1 MLNAV
6 EVLQVA
12 PKESLERR
20 INEDEWVDR
29 AATYGVASRPATKH
43 VPTCLAP
50 FLNLLSSLMHAAECL
65 VTLDAFV
72 GCCIATTSTC
82 LYWYYAPQL
91 AVSMSW
97 NIMSLAVVFPISQG
111 ITMAFKRREQAL
123 QEFANMLGNAQAVYG
138 AVFSWKV
145 KEDGKW
151 MRLIDRFESPATAR
165 RQLHDLY
172 DQYLIAL
179 VAYFDTERWGR
190 SRQQRRGCGAAEQAE
205 LQRIAHE
212 QCLCVHACQSRMQR
226 LVQELKTLGLPGGEA
241 HRLDQYVSKVGIAFE
256 RLSSLK
262 ETRTPLGF
270 RAYAR
275 AYILLV
281 SCIYGPAY
289 VRLGLGV
296 SGSEANVAF
305 AIAFAIMVQLALSG
319 LFETLQGLEDPFARR
334 GDHGQY
340 DDVKVPDLA
349 EVTRRKLLLME
360 REAEHAWN
368 VPTAREDW

>member
-1 MLNAV
+1 MINAV
-6 EVLQVA
+6 EVEMSTKA
-12 PKESLERR
+12 SLESR
-20 INEDEWVDR
+20 INNDEWVSR
-29 AATYGVASRPATKH
+29 AAQYGVSARPSKKH
-43 VPTCLAP
+43 ISPVFGP
-50 FLNLLSSLMHAAECL
+50 FLNLLSSLLHAAECL
-65 VTLDAFV
+65 VTVDSLV

-97 NIMSLAVVFPISQG
+97 NIVSLAVVFPISQG

-138 AVFSWKV
+138 AVFTWKV

-151 MRLIDRFESPATAR
+151 VRLIDRFDNPATAR
-165 RQLHDLY
+165 RQLRELY
-172 DQYLIAL
+172 DQYLVTL

-190 SRQQRRGCGAAEQAE
+190 SRQQRRGCGAAEQLE

-212 QCLCVHACQSRMQR
+212 QCLCVQSCLAQMQR
-226 LVQELKTLGLPGGEA
+226 LVQELKTVGLPGGEA
-241 HRLDQYVSKVGIAFE
+241 HRLDQYVSKVGIAYE

-262 ETRTPLGF
+262 ETRTPFGF

-296 SGSEANVAF
+296 STAEKNVAF
-305 AIAFAIMVQLALSG
+305 AVAFAIMVQLALSG
-319 LFETLQGLEDPFARR
+319 LFEVLQGLEDPFSRR
-334 GDHGQY
+334 GDYGQH
-340 DDVKVPDLA
+340 DDVKVPDLV
-349 EVTRRKLLLME
+349 EVTRRKLLLIE
-360 REAEHAWN
+360 REAENTWN